1 MIRNRGSAIIVQ
13 ENEIALIKRIRNNE
27 VYFVFPG
34 GGIEEYETPEEA
46 TIREVYEELGVH
58 VEIQKLVTKY
68 EYNGTQFFYHTRII
82 SGVFGTGNGEEFK
95 SIERGEY
102 LPVWIPLKELLSLN
116 VKPYKVAEIISYCY
130 KNMKSDNI
138 Q

>member
-1 MIRNRGSAIIVQ
+1 MIRNRGAALIIQ
-13 ENEIALIKRIRNNE
+13 KEQIALIKRIRNNE

-34 GGIEEYETPEEA
+34 GGIEENETPKEA

-68 EYNGTQFFYHTRII
+68 EYKGTQYFYEARII
-82 SGVFGTGNGEEFK
+82 GGVFGTGKGEEFTR
-95 SIERGEY
+95 IDRGQY
-102 LPVWIPLKELLSLN
+102 IPVWIPIKKLLHLN
-116 VKPYKVAEIISYCY
+116 IKPYEVAEMIVHRY
-130 KNMKSDNI
+130 KSMKSDDI